1 MKPYCGGSCKLEI
14 KLYEELQEQQPLF
27 CKRTSTDVGQLRKHD
42 LHEMHNLLYFLLLL
56 RNKDTWGVLEALG
69 GLGVNLGL
77 EPEGHARA
85 WWGFGGVYVGR

>member
-1 MKPYCGGSCKLEI
+1 M
-14 KLYEELQEQQPLF
+14 
-27 CKRTSTDVGQLRKHD
+27 GQLRKHD

-85 WWGFGGVYVGR
+85 WWGLVVCMLGDNLVVDTEA

>member
-1 MKPYCGGSCKLEI
+1 MAEVVNWISSFMRNSRNHSLVFVKGRQRTWVSSESC
-14 KLYEELQEQQPLF
+14 EL
-27 CKRTSTDVGQLRKHD
+27 HD

-77 EPEGHARA
+77 ETEGMV
-85 WWGFGGVYVGR
+85 GVLWCVCWEII